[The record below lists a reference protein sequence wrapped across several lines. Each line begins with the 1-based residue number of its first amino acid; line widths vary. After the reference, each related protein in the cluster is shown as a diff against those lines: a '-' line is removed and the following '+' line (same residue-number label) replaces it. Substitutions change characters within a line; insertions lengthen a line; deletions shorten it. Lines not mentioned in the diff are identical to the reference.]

1 METESGGSKG
11 SSGTHDG
18 GTKGIF
24 GESEGAMHQLM
35 RNHTRH
41 ARSLTDCTMT
51 IDTKQHNTEVKG
63 IRGFQLLKNARRD
76 HADIQR

>member
-1 METESGGSKG
+1 
-11 SSGTHDG
+11 
-18 GTKGIF
+18 
-24 GESEGAMHQLM
+24 MHQLM